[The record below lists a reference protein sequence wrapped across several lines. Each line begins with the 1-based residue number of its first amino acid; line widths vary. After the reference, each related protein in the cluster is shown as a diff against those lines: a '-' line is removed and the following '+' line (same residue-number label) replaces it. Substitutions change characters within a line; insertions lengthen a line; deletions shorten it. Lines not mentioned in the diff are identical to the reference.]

1 MKTKLSYFKITEYPN
16 IIGLGAFTALTVI
29 QTVLFVLWLIDNLYV
44 NGEFLYRPLAA
55 IVIMALSIYGLTNI
69 ISEKVMKNKTAV
81 RIPICVLLSVYSVT
95 LPITVSV
102 CFDAIILAL
111 CVSLEFILISFAILY
126 FYDRHEI
133 RLYELLGMFGVL
145 CVLCYLNRPGFW
157 VGEIIC
163 LFFLGIQ
170 LVRNIKTKRK
180 NISDKSWRNT
190 LLLFLILVI
199 IMLMPQ
205 YFRFNNIDFTKY
217 YRTTGEQLAARMI
230 VPYLDMEYYG
240 DNEYLLGVIKSD
252 EYSTLNSYDR
262 FNYLVNRYRKD
273 GLDMDEIWNNF
284 YKNTFHRYKKQIALR
299 YVKDT
304 VKNYAAPFLT
314 EKEMNS
320 QLTKTHHG
328 FYYERFSRQNPVLSD
343 KYMSFGLKGLFA
355 VTLAIVIQ
363 IVGAVIYDAITGK
376 MKLRLSDG
384 KHRIIE
390 AVILVTVT
398 GLSWT
403 AVQTL
408 FAFEGMSYAV
418 SIGSTLT
425 WVVAA
430 SFIFMRPR
438 RKLQNE
444 SEEKRIS
451 KIRE

>member
-1 MKTKLSYFKITEYPN
+1 MKNKNIFLKITEYPN
-16 IIGLGAFTALTVI
+16 IIGFGAFTALTLI
-29 QTVLFVLWLIDNLYV
+29 QTGLFVAWLTKNLCV

-55 IVIMALSIYGLTNI
+55 VIIMALSIYGLTHI
-69 ISEKVMKNKTAV
+69 IADKVMKKQTSQ
-81 RIPICVLLSVYSVT
+81 RIPMCILLSVYAVT

-111 CVSLEFILISFAILY
+111 CVSLEFILIGFAILY

-145 CVLCYLNRPGFW
+145 CALCYLNRPAFW

-163 LFFLGIQ
+163 LVFLGIQ

-205 YFRFNNIDFTKY
+205 YFRFNNISFTRY
-217 YRTTGEQLAARMI
+217 YRTTGEQLSARII
-230 VPYLDMEYYG
+230 VPYLDKEYYEG
-240 DNEYLLGVIKSD
+240 NNEYLLGVIKAD
-252 EYSTLNSYDR
+252 EYGTLNSFDR
-262 FNYLVNRYRKD
+262 FNSLVNRYEKD
-273 GLDMDEIWNNF
+273 GLDMDEIWSNF
-284 YKNTFHRYKKQIALR
+284 YKNSFHRYKKQIAVR

-304 VKNYAAPFLT
+304 LKNYAAPFMI
-314 EKEMNS
+314 EKEMKA
-320 QLTKTHHG
+320 QLIKTHHG
-328 FYYERFSRQNPVLSD
+328 FYYERFARQNPSLSNL
-343 KYMSFGLKGLFA
+343 YMSFGLKGLFA
-355 VTLAIVIQ
+355 TVAAIILQLA
-363 IVGAVIYDAITGK
+363 GAVIYDGITGK

-398 GLSWT
+398 GLAWT

-418 SIGSTLT
+418 SIGSTLI
-425 WVVAA
+425 WIIAA
-430 SFIFMRPR
+430 SFIWFD
-438 RKLQNE
+438 KKE
-444 SEEKRIS
+444 A
-451 KIRE
+451 